1 MRRSHVSSSVTRR
14 GLRPACDFLH
24 FTGFLSTILICQLA
38 HSEPT
43 AADKSLATQL
53 FKEGR
58 ALVDQ
63 GKVSEGCRKLEES
76 QRLDPGGGTL
86 LNVALC
92 HEKEGR
98 TATAWAEF
106 TEALGIA
113 KKDDRPQRI
122 ELAQTHIA
130 ALEPTLSRL
139 VIQVPEGSDLPEL
152 EIKRDGSAVRRA
164 AWGSAMPVDPGEHLI
179 EASAHGKIAWKHS
192 VNVAAKADTKTVVVP
207 ALENAPTPP
216 PSAVSTTAP
225 VSVQADTRSA
235 SRSPAGWVAMG
246 FGAVGVGVGTFFGL
260 RALSQQKTA
269 DKDCDGDVCHNPTAL
284 AANSEAI
291 KSANLAT
298 VGFGVG
304 IVGIGVGTFLLLS
317 GGSSSSRTATN
328 SPSIVGSVGP
338 SSGGVAVSG
347 RW

>member
-1 MRRSHVSSSVTRR
+1 MRRLHLV
-14 GLRPACDFLH
+14 LH
-24 FTGFLSTILICQLA
+24 FTGFLSTLFVCQSA
-38 HSEPT
+38 HAEPT

-98 TATAWAEF
+98 TATAWTEF

-130 ALEPTLSRL
+130 SLEPTLSRL
-139 VIQVPEGSDLPEL
+139 VIQVPEGSDLAEL

-164 AWGSAMPVDPGEHLI
+164 AWGSAMPVDPGDHLI
-179 EASAHGKIAWKHS
+179 EASAHGKITWKHS
-192 VNVAAKADTKTVVVP
+192 VSVGAKADMKTVVVP
-207 ALENAPTPP
+207 QLENAPTPP
-216 PSAVSTTAP
+216 PGPVSSTAP
-225 VSVQADTRSA
+225 LSVQTDTRGPNRSSA
-235 SRSPAGWVAMG
+235 AGWVAMG
-246 FGAVGVGVGTFFGL
+246 FGAAGLGVGTFFGL
-260 RALSQQKTA
+260 RALSQQKEA
-269 DKDCDGDVCHNPTAL
+269 DKNCNGDLCHPAGL

-291 KSANLAT
+291 KAANLAT

-304 IVGIGVGTFLLLS
+304 IVGIGVGTYLFLS

-328 SPSIVGSVGP
+328 SPTIVGSVGT
-338 SSGGVAVSG
+338 SSGGIAVSG